1 MFVVF
6 LLLTI
11 GVTMLYSTSGVF
23 AEQQYGDALFF
34 VKRQLAWILAG
45 GVLMALAAGFNYS
58 QYRPL
63 SWYLLLIGLVL
74 LVAVFVPGVGKTV
87 GGARRWI
94 AFNGFAFQPSE
105 AVKLILVVFFADL
118 MVRFSE
124 NGETGLIKTYVFP
137 LSVLGFVL
145 GLIFAEPDF
154 GMTMLV
160 GTTVMIIFFAG
171 GVKLRYLFVTLLAS
185 LPLAHFAVFRSAY
198 RRKRILAFLNPWD
211 DPRGI
216 GFQIIQ
222 SFVALGSGGLF
233 GVGLG
238 QSQQKLFYLPEA
250 HTDFIFS
257 IIGEELGF
265 VGCAGV
271 ILLFASLVIVC
282 VLLAMKIPDK
292 FGRLLIVGIISMIG
306 MQAALNIAVV
316 SGSMPT
322 KGLPL
327 PFISFGGSNLV
338 VNMIGMGII
347 LNVARINLKAIE
359 KNRIFKAKK
368 RNFMRF

>member
-1 MFVVF
+1 M
-6 LLLTI
+6 
-11 GVTMLYSTSGVF
+11 G
-23 AEQQYGDALFF
+23 
-34 VKRQLAWILAG
+34 
-45 GVLMALAAGFNYS
+45 LAASFNYS
-58 QYRPL
+58 YYRPL
-63 SWYLLLIGLVL
+63 SLYFLLLGIVMLI
-74 LVAVFVPGVGKTV
+74 AVFVPGIGKSV

-94 AFNGFAFQPSE
+94 TFSGFAFQPSE
-105 AVKLILVVFFADL
+105 AVKIILVVFFSDL
-118 MVRFSE
+118 MVRFQE
-124 NGETGLIKTYVFP
+124 NDDSGILKTFILPMLI
-137 LSVLGFVL
+137 LGFCL
-145 GLIFAEPDF
+145 GLIFVEPDF
-154 GMTMLV
+154 GMTMLI

-171 GVKLRYLFVTLLAS
+171 GMKIRYLFTTFLAA
-185 LPLAHFAVFRSAY
+185 LPMAYCAVFRSAY

-211 DPRGI
+211 QPQRN

-265 VGCAGV
+265 MGCAFV
-271 ILLFASLVIVC
+271 LILFAALVSMCI
-282 VLLAMKIPDK
+282 LLAMRIPDN
-292 FGRLLIVGIISMIG
+292 FGRLLVVGIISMIG

-338 VNMIGMGII
+338 VNMTGIGII
-347 LNVARINLKAIE
+347 LNVARINLKVIE
-359 KNRIFKAKK
+359 KERIFKAKK
-368 RNFMRF
+368 RTFMRF